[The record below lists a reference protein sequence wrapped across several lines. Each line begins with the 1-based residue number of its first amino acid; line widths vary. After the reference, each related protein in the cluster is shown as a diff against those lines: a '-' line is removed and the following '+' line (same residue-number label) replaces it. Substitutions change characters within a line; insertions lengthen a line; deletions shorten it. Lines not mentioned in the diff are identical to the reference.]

1 MEYCILNSRY
11 NEEIIY
17 RGFLMFV
24 LAFLFPQISNWVIIL
39 VSSLLFGVAH
49 TYQEL
54 WQGVIRTSL
63 VGALFSALYIIIDSI
78 IPLIILHV
86 LVDYLTK
93 LDDGNDVKRKAA

>member
-1 MEYCILNSRY
+1 M
-11 NEEIIY
+11 
-17 RGFLMFV
+17 
-24 LAFLFPQISNWVIIL
+24 
-39 VSSLLFGVAH
+39 
-49 TYQEL
+49 
-54 WQGVIRTSL
+54 IRTSL

>member
-1 MEYCILNSRY
+1 
-11 NEEIIY
+11 
-17 RGFLMFV
+17 MFV
-24 LAFLFPQISNWVIIL
+24 LVFLSPQISNWVIIL